1 MIEKNWSEARIRDY
15 VLALPIWVGTPALE
29 RMVGGLCNMN
39 FKVTDRSGAYVAR
52 IGFDIPVHGIYQS
65 SVGATMQ
72 AASALG
78 VTPEVVHAEPSLLIC
93 RFAPGGALGPEDIGN
108 PRTLNKVVALIKRLH
123 EGSARLH
130 GAVSYFWPFQVVRRY
145 CELGR
150 EKRSR
155 LIDRLPELE
164 QVANL
169 LERDVAPFTPVF
181 THNDLLPQ
189 NFVFDG
195 KGGVL
200 VVDWDYGG
208 FGHPDFDLA
217 AIAVNADASHECESR
232 IVELY
237 YRIRTK
243 ENWRRFSI
251 FKVMVTLREYLWG
264 MVQEVTSELSPE
276 LVAASMSHHYADQ
289 KAGYEGYTDLNEAR
303 FNRQWDAF
311 RREFG
316 V

>member
-1 MIEKNWSEARIRDY
+1 
-15 VLALPIWVGTPALE
+15 
-29 RMVGGLCNMN
+29 MVGGLCNMN
-39 FKVTDRSGAYVAR
+39 FKVADKAGAYVAR

-65 SVGATMQ
+65 SVGATMR
-72 AASALG
+72 AASAIG
-78 VTPEVVHAEPSLLIC
+78 VTPELVHAEPSLLIS
-93 RFAPGGALGPEDIGN
+93 RFAPGGALGREDVAD
-108 PRTLNKVVALIKRLH
+108 PRTLNKIIFLIKRLH
-123 EGSARLH
+123 EESVRLH

-150 EKRSR
+150 EKQSR
-155 LIDRLPELE
+155 LAGRLPELE
-164 QVANL
+164 RVATL
-169 LERDVAPFTPVF
+169 LERDVPPFTPVF

-195 KGGVL
+195 NGRVL

-217 AIAVNADASHECESR
+217 AIAVNADAAPEVEAR

-237 YRIRTK
+237 YRGRTP
-243 ENWRRFSI
+243 ENWRRFAI

-289 KAGYEGYTDLNEAR
+289 KAGYEGYTDMNEAR
-303 FNRQWDAF
+303 FNKQWELF
-311 RREFG
+311 RKEFG
-316 V
+316 G